1 MPTKAEQT
9 EKTRAA
15 LIAAGRT
22 LFAQR
27 GYAATSTE
35 ELVRTAGVTR
45 GALYHH
51 FADKRALFEAV
62 YEDVERRLVDDLVAM
77 VDAGDP
83 DPVVLLRKG
92 AEAFLD
98 ACLDPAVQRIA
109 LLEGPSVLGWERWR
123 EIDQAY
129 GLGLVQ
135 GTLRAAMDAGSLRPA
150 PVEALAQ
157 VFFGG
162 LMEGAMLLAASTTP
176 EQTRKDVGSAVAVLL
191 DGLLAPTPA
200 PASRRAKTAA
210 RLQP

>member
-15 LIAAGRT
+15 LIAAGRA
-22 LFAQR
+22 LFSQR

-35 ELVRTAGVTR
+35 ELVRAAGVTR

-51 FADKRALFEAV
+51 FTDKRALFEAV
-62 YEDVERRLVDDLVAM
+62 YEDVERRLVEDLVTK
-77 VDAGDP
+77 VDAGDR

-162 LMEGAMLLAASTTP
+162 LVEGAMLLAASANP
-176 EQTRKDVGSAVAVLL
+176 EQARKDVGSAIAVML
-191 DGLLAPTPA
+191 DGMLAPTPA
-200 PASRRAKTAA
+200 PAAG
-210 RLQP
+210 